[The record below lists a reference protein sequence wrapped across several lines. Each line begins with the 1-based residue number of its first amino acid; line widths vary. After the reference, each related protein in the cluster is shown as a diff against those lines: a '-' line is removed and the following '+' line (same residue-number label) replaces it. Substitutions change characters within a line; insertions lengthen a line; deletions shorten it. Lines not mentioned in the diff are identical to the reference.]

1 MQLFSVGHSNAS
13 IDGFIELLRRH
24 RVDLLVDT
32 RSKPYSRYNPHFS
45 REPLKQSLNEEGI
58 EYVFLGQQLG
68 GKPEDEAFYFQ
79 SGKVDYQRLAETPFY
94 QDGLRRLVK
103 RGAQRLV
110 AFMCSEGDY
119 KHCHRYWL
127 ITRTLVERGV
137 EVEHILHS
145 GEVVKSQAAEF
156 EPEQPSLF

>member
-1 MQLFSVGHSNAS
+1 MTLFSIGHSNAG
-13 IDGFIELLRRH
+13 IQTFIELLRQH

-79 SGKVDYQRLAETPFY
+79 SGKVDYQRRAETPFY
-94 QDGLRRLVK
+94 QDGLRRLVELAAH
-103 RGAQRLV
+103 RRI

-127 ITRTLVERGV
+127 ITRTLVERGI

-156 EPEQPSLF
+156 EPEQPNLF